1 MKVCGIVAEYNPLHN
16 GHLYHL
22 QEAKRISGAD
32 YIIVVMGGNFMQRGT
47 PAIMDKFERT
57 RAALSCGA
65 DLVLELPSYYATG
78 SAEYFATGAVSLLTK
93 LGVVDT
99 LCFGSECGDVEILK
113 QIAHI
118 IVEETESYQSCL
130 QSYLR
135 SGNTYPAARLAAIL
149 KVCPEISSSIT
160 ILNSPNNIL
169 GIEYI
174 KSIIRQESSLVP
186 ITMKRCGSDYHD
198 KRLGINQS
206 SSSALRE
213 ALWSGVPLSE
223 LQDQMPEAA
232 YQILDDYLQNNQLLH
247 LNDFSEIMYYKLLSE
262 HHKGFEDYIDVSP
275 ALSDRICNNLYK
287 FDGYEAFCDL
297 LKTKEVTYTRI
308 SRCLYH
314 IMLNM
319 RKDELD
325 LYMNELGITPYARVL
340 GFRKDA
346 TPIFSEIDKKTQ
358 IPLVTKLADAH
369 NILSEQAYEML
380 LKEITINDIYSS
392 IRASKAKI
400 PMYNEFSTPIVIV

>member
-22 QEAKRISGAD
+22 QEAKRISNAD

-47 PAIMDKFERT
+47 PAIMDKYERT

-65 DLVLELPSYYATG
+65 DLVIELPSYYATG

-99 LCFGSECGDVEILK
+99 LCFGSECGDIEILK
-113 QIAHI
+113 KIAHI
-118 IVEETESYQSCL
+118 IVEETETYQSCL

-135 SGNTYPAARLAAIL
+135 SGNTFPAARLAAIL

-174 KSIIRQESSLVP
+174 KSIICQESNLTP
-186 ITMKRCGSDYHD
+186 LTMKRFGSDYHD

-206 SSSALRE
+206 SASALRE
-213 ALWSGVPLSE
+213 ALWTGIPLSE
-223 LQDQMPEAA
+223 LRDQMPEAA
-232 YQILDDYLQNNQLLH
+232 YDILDNYLQKNELLH

-369 NILSEQAYEML
+369 NILSEQVYNML
-380 LKEITINDIYSS
+380 RKEITINDIYSS
-392 IRASKAKI
+392 IRASKAKV